1 MSATVLALDTVDAGY
16 RGDPVLVD
24 VSLELQ
30 KGEVVGVVSIDAWG
44 GKTTLL
50 RAAAGLLPPRRGKVL
65 FEGDDVYAMGFG
77 QDQRFRARVG
87 WVPEGGGLLVNQ
99 SVRENVALP
108 LRYHQGLRG
117 RELEVKVAQLLE
129 QAGFQDD
136 ARRFPWQVSGRDRR
150 LAAFARALA
159 RGPSLVLADD
169 FIEGLEALD
178 KKRLFELV
186 LELNHTEGTAWL
198 LGCDLDPAIF
208 QVAERV
214 LVLERGRVLALGARR
229 QLYREPRIQAAF
241 DAAREEAEA
250 GARRTGRNDPAAL
263 RAALAG
269 AGAPDPGRI
278 GARRPMKSE
287 DSGVELVSDEAAAA
301 GRAIEAAAALGASGT
316 VIVDGQRL
324 TGLRKELKAAREAQR
339 VRDADDP
346 ERTMILDAPAP
357 PRPRPPIDQV
367 GPDAEATLTLEQP
380 AELRRPKR
388 SEVDETITID
398 GVIADDVIALI
409 DGDAASTNDD
419 AQAEDPPAPSPGG
432 TPP

>member
-1 MSATVLALDTVDAGY
+1 VSATNQALDTVDAGY
-16 RGDPVLVD
+16 RGDPVIID

-44 GKTTLL
+44 GKSTLL
-50 RAAAGLLPPRRGKVL
+50 RAAAGLLPPRRGRVR

-99 SVRENVALP
+99 SVWENVALP
-108 LRYHQGLRG
+108 LRYHLALRG
-117 RELEVKVAQLLE
+117 RELEVRVARLLE

-169 FIEGLEALD
+169 FIEGLETPD

-214 LVLERGRVLALGARR
+214 LVLEKGRVLALGARR

-263 RAALAG
+263 RAALARD
-269 AGAPDPGRI
+269 GAPDPGRVA
-278 GARRPMKSE
+278 ARRTRAPMRSE
-287 DSGVELVSDEAAAA
+287 DSGVMLVSDEAAAA
-301 GRAIEAAAALGASGT
+301 GRSVEAAGELGGEGT
-316 VIVDGQRL
+316 VIIDGQRVA
-324 TGLRKELKAAREAQR
+324 GLRGALRSPPR
-339 VRDADDP
+339 GDDP
-346 ERTMILDAPAP
+346 ERTAILDAPTP
-357 PRPRPPIDQV
+357 QRRPAVADEGEV
-367 GPDAEATLTLEQP
+367 TLTLEQP
-380 AELRRPKR
+380 AALRKP
-388 SEVDETITID
+388 EPDLQETINLD
-398 GVIADDVIALI
+398 GVYADDMIALL
-409 DGDAASTNDD
+409 DSDAASTNDD
-419 AQAEDPPAPSPGG
+419 TQAEDPPEPRPGGPSP
-432 TPP
+432 